1 MYTDFTKKI
10 KNCENVKHS
19 NCYVS
24 LAWWYRKISVF
35 HRFTNM
41 VPWTLL
47 NSNQFVQLLPIVFF
61 FFLLFCFVGIWY
73 FYQIVDFFD
82 VMKQLCWFVYLSNV
96 DVLYCCF
103 LLFYICHML
112 FPIGFQV
119 LCILMEC
126 ECSFGGKCGITWS
139 AVVHLM
145 FLIVSLAMFS

>member
-1 MYTDFTKKI
+1 MFHYHDDI
-10 KNCENVKHS
+10 VKYPCFIGLLIWYPEHCLIRTNS
-19 NCYVS
+19 YNNFS
-24 LAWWYRKISVF
+24 L
-35 HRFTNM
+35 
-41 VPWTLL
+41 L
-47 NSNQFVQLLPIVFF
+47 
-61 FFLLFCFVGIWY
+61 FFLLFCFVGVWY

-119 LCILMEC
+119 LCILMEF
-126 ECSFGGKCGITWS
+126 ECYFGGKCGITWS